1 MNHYLKR
8 SVIALLALAL
18 ILTLAGTAFAQDAD
32 SALVRFVHVVPDAPA
47 VDVYTDGQLTITN
60 LDYGQASGYVNL
72 PAGEHRLTVTPTGE
86 TTLLWEQ
93 TIAPTAGAAL
103 TLVAAPGDQ
112 PSFLTYQDDLTPLP
126 LGRARF
132 AAIHAV
138 VGAPAVDV
146 ALADGQVAVPNL
158 EFGQPAGSLDLDT
171 GFVYDFVVVPAGG
184 TADDALLTPDPL
196 ALTTG
201 TSYVLV
207 VYGPAD
213 SPTALLLT
221 APTTADGDA
230 GLVRLAHG
238 VAGAPAVDVYLND
251 TLVAAGLEFGDVTEH
266 VAVPAADYDLALNA
280 AGTDEQVLAGSLSVE
295 AGQAVTVAA
304 LGTPDEITPAILTD
318 DISGLDSTQARISLI
333 NGIPGDSS
341 VTATLGDTT
350 VASELPF
357 GDSAAADV
365 APTTSALALEI
376 NVDGSATM
384 VDGVPQN
391 FYGGVYYNVLVLAG
405 DDGTPQIV
413 VKPTAIAQGIAS
425 APGAGEAVVAAPA
438 ETTPEAVAVEPTT
451 APTLA
456 APPAQPTA
464 APAASAF
471 TARPLVDPG
480 VNLQLR
486 QYPNPDALSLGLA
499 PSDATLIVNGR
510 MGGEAALPGQ
520 PSDPNATPFVDPATL
535 LEGNADLTP
544 EDTWLNVTYQTPD
557 GGSITAW
564 VNAQFLSVSDA
575 AGKPVRLA
583 SLPLIPM
590 NQPGEAQNTGVTPPP
605 VLVDRVAATVFNLD
619 PGVNLNI
626 RRVPSTDGEVLARV
640 PNGTVMELLAVTE
653 ERDWAFVSYTP
664 PEGGSIT
671 GWVNTLYVQYT
682 LNGRPIDY
690 EGMEARNLL
699 VISDGTERGEVTAGV
714 APVARPTTD
723 PLRDAI
729 VATVV
734 LDAGSNLNL
743 RRNPNADSEV
753 LLQIPSGGQAVVTG
767 RSGDGNWLQV
777 TFEGAEGWIAAR
789 TETATF
795 VRLTLNGKPVDV
807 KDVPIVTD
815 EADTA
820 TRTVPTAAAQA
831 TLSGTTVPVV
841 VTDVVV
847 QMTGSPGGSA
857 DGLPILGQGQE
868 AILLFTDGTFSH
880 IQLPDGT
887 TGWVPAGSVR
897 PR

>member
-1 MNHYLKR
+1 MNDYLKR
-8 SVIALLALAL
+8 SVLALLALAL
-18 ILTLAGTAFAQDAD
+18 IFTLGGTAFAQDTGE
-32 SALVRFVHVVPDAPA
+32 ALVRFVHVVPDAPA

-60 LDYGQASGYVNL
+60 LDYGQSSGYVNV
-72 PAGEHRLTVTPTGE
+72 PAGEHRLTVTATGE
-86 TTLLWEQ
+86 TDLLWEQ
-93 TIAPTAGAAL
+93 TISPTADASL
-103 TLVAAPGDQ
+103 TLVAAPGDG
-112 PSFLTYQDDLTPLP
+112 PTFLIYQDDLSPLP

-138 VGAPAVDV
+138 AGAPAVDV

-207 VYGPAD
+207 VHGSAD
-213 SPTALLLT
+213 SPAALLLT
-221 APTTADGDA
+221 APTTADADA

-238 VAGAPAVDVYLND
+238 VAGAPAVDVYLDN

-266 VAVPAADYDLALNA
+266 VAVPAADYDLALTA
-280 AGTDEQVLAGSLSVE
+280 AGTDENVLDGMLTVE

-304 LGTPDEITPAILTD
+304 LGTPDEITPAVLAD
-318 DISGLDSTQARISLI
+318 DISTLDATEARISLI

-341 VTATLGDTT
+341 VTASLGDTSI
-350 VASELPF
+350 ASELPF
-357 GDSAAADV
+357 GESAAATV
-365 APTTSALALEI
+365 SPATLALALEI
-376 NVDGSATM
+376 NADGSISM
-384 VDGVPQN
+384 VDGIPQN

-405 DDGTPQIV
+405 EDGTPQIV
-413 VKPTAIAQGIAS
+413 VKPTSIAQGIAS
-425 APGAGEAVVAAPA
+425 APGAGEAVLAAPA
-438 ETTPEAVAVEPTT
+438 EATPEAVA
-451 APTLA
+451 AQPTLA

-464 APAASAF
+464 APIGSLP

-480 VNLQLR
+480 VNIQLR
-486 QYPNPDALSLGLA
+486 QYPNPDSLSLGLA

-520 PSDPNATPFVDPATL
+520 QPDPNATPFVDPATL
-535 LEGNADLTP
+535 LEGNQDLSP
-544 EDTWLNVTYQTPD
+544 EQTWLNVTYQTPD

-575 AGKPVRLA
+575 AGRPVRLA

-664 PEGGSIT
+664 PEGGTIT

-682 LNGRPIDY
+682 LNGKPIDY
-690 EGMEARNLL
+690 EGMEAKELL

-743 RRNPNADSEV
+743 RRNPNANAEV
-753 LLQIPSGGQAVVTG
+753 LLQIPSGSQAVVTG

-789 TETATF
+789 TETASF
-795 VRLTLNGKPVDV
+795 VRLSLNGKPIDV

-815 EADTA
+815 EEDTA
-820 TRTVPTAAAQA
+820 TRTAPGEPGEQPTLALTAVPI
-831 TLSGTTVPVV
+831 VI
-841 VTDVVV
+841 TDAVI
-847 QMTGSPGGSA
+847 QMTGSPAGSA
-857 DGLPILGQGQE
+857 DNLPILVQGQQ
-868 AILLFTDGTFSH
+868 ATLLFTDGSFSY
-880 IQLPDGT
+880 IELEDGT
-887 TGWVPAGSVR
+887 RGWIPAGAAK